1 MFWSISVDSPF
12 PSGRFIV
19 INRDCTSFP
28 GVVLQLHQHT
38 NPKHPTRA
46 LTIYIWKILE
56 SIVPNLSQPIT
67 CYFSDRR
74 GRLCHLEHVCAG
86 RLGTLSYNSFR

>member
-12 PSGRFIV
+12 SSGRFIV

-28 GVVLQLHQHT
+28 GVVLQLHQHNQHT

-46 LTIYIWKILE
+46 LTRY
-56 SIVPNLSQPIT
+56 
-67 CYFSDRR
+67 SDRWR
-74 GRLCHLEHVCAG
+74 YLHQ
-86 RLGTLSYNSFR
+86 

>member
-28 GVVLQLHQHT
+28 GVVLQLHQHNQHT

-46 LTIYIWKILE
+46 LTVNNNTFFVETMIL
-56 SIVPNLSQPIT
+56 
-67 CYFSDRR
+67 D
-74 GRLCHLEHVCAG
+74 AG
-86 RLGTLSYNSFR
+86 PED

>member
-1 MFWSISVDSPF
+1 MFWSTSVDSPF

-28 GVVLQLHQHT
+28 GVVLQLHQHNQHT

-46 LTIYIWKILE
+46 LTECLCNGIMSILWNNVFKTLLLFYLFIYLFIQYL
-56 SIVPNLSQPIT
+56 
-67 CYFSDRR
+67 
-74 GRLCHLEHVCAG
+74 
-86 RLGTLSYNSFR
+86 

>member
-28 GVVLQLHQHT
+28 GVVLQLYQHNHHT

-46 LTIYIWKILE
+46 LTVHNKMFL
-56 SIVPNLSQPIT
+56 L
-67 CYFSDRR
+67 RR
-74 GRLCHLEHVCAG
+74 
-86 RLGTLSYNSFR
+86 

>member
-28 GVVLQLHQHT
+28 GVVLQLHQHNTNPNNT
-38 NPKHPTRA
+38 NPKHPPRA
-46 LTIYIWKILE
+46 LTEI
-56 SIVPNLSQPIT
+56 
-67 CYFSDRR
+67 
-74 GRLCHLEHVCAG
+74 AG
-86 RLGTLSYNSFR
+86 FDS